1 VELREE
7 IRDGGRLL
15 LKSARLMNGTGN
27 INHAGGGDIH
37 WFCGGLFAS
46 GGLFRYRG
54 HEVEQRPSARA
65 KALMSPF
72 KA

>member
-1 VELREE
+1 M
-7 IRDGGRLL
+7 GGD
-15 LKSARLMNGTGN
+15 GN
-27 INHAGGGDIH
+27 IHYGGGGAILRL
-37 WFCGGLFAS
+37 GGSLLVS
-46 GGLFRYRG
+46 SGLFRYRG

>member
-1 VELREE
+1 MREE

-15 LKSARLMNGTGN
+15 LKSARLMGGDGN
-27 INHAGGGDIH
+27 IHYGGGGAILRL
-37 WFCGGLFAS
+37 GGSLLVS
-46 GGLFRYRG
+46 SGLFRYRG

-72 KA
+72 QA